1 MNLILISKNHIVD
14 NVWTFVF
21 QPSEPIT
28 WVAGQYIRVE
38 LSHVNPDAKD
48 TKRYFT
54 ISSAPFEN
62 VVNITTRITDSTFKQ
77 ALSKLSSGDELSLLS
92 KPDGDFVWQD
102 SNQPIFFIAGG
113 IGVTPFYSI
122 IKQRFHD
129 NLPLKTTLV
138 YVNRTN
144 EIPFKQEFDQWAVND
159 STYNVNYEIGVPL
172 TAEYLIT
179 NYPNINSSV
188 LYLSGPESMV
198 EIIGN
203 QLQKNGLPKAQLKQ
217 DYFSNYTEN
226 NY

>member
-1 MNLILISKNHIVD
+1 MNLIFISKNHIAG
-14 NVWTFVF
+14 NVWAFVF
-21 QPSEPIT
+21 QPSEPMT

-38 LSHVNPDAKD
+38 LPHINPDIKG

-77 ALSKLSSGDELSLLS
+77 ALSKLSKGAELSLLNN
-92 KPDGDFVWQD
+92 PDGDFVWQD
-102 SNQPIFFIAGG
+102 FDQPIIFIAGG

-122 IKQRFHD
+122 IKQRIHD
-129 NLPLKTTLV
+129 NLPLNTTLV
-138 YVNRTN
+138 YVNRTD
-144 EIPFKQEFDQWAVND
+144 EIPFKQEFDQWAVD
-159 STYNVNYEIGVPL
+159 DLTFNVKYEIGVPL
-172 TAEYLIT
+172 TAEYLMT
-179 NYPNINSSV
+179 NYPNMNTSV

-203 QLQKNGLPKAQLKQ
+203 QLQKNGLPKSQLKQ